1 MYICFFLLNN
11 KLNIYICEKIVT
23 FSLKHKNIYMSEELY
38 YIEENFLEYG
48 SSDGWGWSPSQVF
61 YNTGKRNNDIYVIW
75 IKNI

>member
-1 MYICFFLLNN
+1 
-11 KLNIYICEKIVT
+11 
-23 FSLKHKNIYMSEELY
+23 MSEELY